1 MSPALRCVLL
11 LALLSQSAAAA
22 ASSASAFVQL
32 HWPNASLLHVSLA
45 ESAVVAGTK
54 SFFGTASVTVLDV
67 RSAPQATNAT
77 NTTAFDVL
85 LLLGDPLLAFNSTT
99 TVNTTG
105 LATALGLRL
114 EAAVLNATASS
125 SAGAVA
131 ASTNDSAVLLQVVG
145 AFRSGNA
152 TCQSLSSVQV
162 LAQYNVAPNFPALRS
177 TEAPKATPF
186 LSFTVLFRDVKS
198 PAELPQTVVYQT
210 RRGVVQF
217 LGGDFN
223 LTHVVASG
231 PAKTASDSA
240 LLVNQSFFLLLPG
253 ATDASLLGR
262 ETLANLLMFGDP
274 TRPVAGDSANTTR
287 PAMFLDFMFPATDLV
302 MALQSESLAA
312 SASFASTLF
321 PYVFQ
326 SINVDLLPA
335 GNPALPA
342 ATAGNDTAAL
352 LAAISEDA
360 FQALRRKQQRF
371 QYDPASYF
379 ATLPTNVTYPANASS
394 NDNSSNSVFSTTVY
408 WANTLGRVFWLER
421 AESVEPLAW
430 NLFPATSF
438 FLGDATSL
446 PAAPLLLLGNAS
458 TPLWTLQAATPGHLD
473 LALHF
478 RSADDNATL
487 VKVEVA
493 VTLHSS
499 GDAEST
505 VTSIARAAGNA
516 SSYSVSPLDIVVRHR
531 SRLLLKESSEE
542 ASKLLLFLELGVA
555 DVTEKSAG
563 GCTHCQQLLEWC
575 AGEPKCAKLQSCV
588 FSAMQNPVSKLLA
601 TSATLAE
608 TQELSPFFTSCLGTD
623 DAGSVTTSVDMDALM
638 LFTSAIRCQLGRL
651 CAVQP
656 SSNSSVIPSG
666 SKLVWSSGEAQH
678 HLQPATGQAS
688 FPLPGDA
695 PVNISVRVGARVLC
709 YLPLWSNATAAS
721 LQTTIARSCTF
732 AKYLGTLRVVV
743 ATNASVATAI
753 EIFYKGLV
761 GPMPTLTAVNNGTQ
775 NQPLN
780 ATITTISSPSIR
792 LRLDSTGGPTPYAE
806 TTSPSQVS
814 TCAECKRLAL
824 DVCLRDPMCAAYA
837 DCVLG
842 FSTGNGAVTVKTD
855 GSTTSSL
862 ADAVLELVRGDA
874 AGTQLSLQAGVTAC
888 QPAANGSN
896 ASIVDVNGASWRK
909 LVNASACFSRSLC
922 PLSLAPVLS
931 PASSSVAATVGQWSV
946 SPAKKLQRL
955 VYTGKASS
963 LNLLQIPLALQYDG
977 VKVTASSNA
986 SDPGALAIALR
997 TLVRYDDISVSQLAS
1012 TDAVT
1017 SFAWTIAYG
1026 HWIGELPH
1034 FLAVNSSAEWT
1045 LVATPTISTDSVGSV
1060 PNDCI
1065 FKLVPRAAA
1074 NTTTAVGNGTTTSG
1088 NGTTASGNGTTTA

>member
-1 MSPALRCVLL
+1 MARSMSPALRCVLL
-11 LALLSQSAAAA
+11 LALLSQSVAAA
-22 ASSASAFVQL
+22 ASPASAFVQL
-32 HWPNASLLHVSLA
+32 HWPNASLLQVSLA

-67 RSAPQATNAT
+67 RSAPQVTNAT
-77 NTTAFDVL
+77 STTAFDVL
-85 LLLGDPLLAFNSTT
+85 LLLGDPSLAFNSTAT
-99 TVNTTG
+99 INTTG
-105 LATALGLRL
+105 LATALGLQL
-114 EAAVLNATASS
+114 EAAVLNTTASS
-125 SAGAVA
+125 SAGSAA
-131 ASTNDSAVLLQVVG
+131 ASTNDSAVLWQVVG

-162 LAQYNVAPNFPALRS
+162 LAQYSVAPNFPALGT
-177 TEAPKATPF
+177 TETPKTTPF
-186 LSFTVLFRDVKS
+186 LSFTVLFRDIKS

-210 RRGVVQF
+210 RRGVAQF

-223 LTHVVASG
+223 LSHVVASG
-231 PAKTASDSA
+231 PAKTASASA

-253 ATDASLLGR
+253 TTDASLLGR

-302 MALQSESLAA
+302 MALQSDSLAA

-326 SINVDLLPA
+326 SISVDLLPA

-342 ATAGNDTAAL
+342 ATASNDTAAL
-352 LAAISEDA
+352 LAAISDDA
-360 FQALRRKQQRF
+360 LRALRRKKQRF

-379 ATLPTNVTYPANASS
+379 AALPANVTYPANAS
-394 NDNSSNSVFSTTVY
+394 NDNSSNGVFSTTVY

-438 FLGDATSL
+438 FLDDATSL
-446 PAAPLLLLGNAS
+446 PAAPLLLQGNAS

-505 VTSIARAAGNA
+505 VTSIARAVGNA
-516 SSYSVSPLDIVVRHR
+516 SSDSVSPLDVVVRHR
-531 SRLLLKESSEE
+531 SRLLLKDSSEE
-542 ASKLLLFLELGVA
+542 ASKLLLFLELGIA

-563 GCTHCQQLLEWC
+563 GCMHCQQLLEWC
-575 AGEPKCAKLQSCV
+575 AGEPKCARLQSCV
-588 FSAMQNPVSKLLA
+588 LSAMQNPVSNLLA
-601 TSATLAE
+601 TNATLAE
-608 TQELSPFFTSCLGTD
+608 TQELSPFFTSCLGSD
-623 DAGSVTTSVDMDALM
+623 AAGSVATSVDMDALM
-638 LFTSAIRCQLGRL
+638 LFTSAIRCQLERL

-688 FPLPGDA
+688 FPLPGNA
-695 PVNISVRVGARVLC
+695 PMNISVRVGTRVLC
-709 YLPLWSNATAAS
+709 YLPLWSNVTAVS

-732 AKYLGTLRVVV
+732 AKYLGSLRVVV

-761 GPMPTLTAVNNGTQ
+761 GPMPTLTAVSNGTQ
-775 NQPLN
+775 DQALN

-792 LRLDSTGGPTPYAE
+792 LRLDSSGGPTPYAE
-806 TTSPSQVS
+806 TTSPSQVN

-842 FSTGNGAVTVKTD
+842 FSTGSGAVTVKTD
-855 GSTTSSL
+855 GSTASSL
-862 ADAVLELVRGDA
+862 ADAVLALVRGDA

-888 QPAANGSN
+888 QPAANDSS

-922 PLSLAPVLS
+922 PLSLASVLS

-963 LNLLQIPLALQYDG
+963 LNLLQIPMALQYDG
-977 VKVTASSNA
+977 VDVTANSSA
-986 SDPGALAIALR
+986 SDPGALAVALR

-1026 HWIGELPH
+1026 HWIGELPY
-1034 FLAVNSSAEWT
+1034 FLTANSSAEWT
-1045 LVATPTISTDSVGSV
+1045 LVTTPTISTDSVGSV

-1074 NTTTAVGNGTTTSG
+1074 NTTSAVGNGTA
-1088 NGTTASGNGTTTA
+1088 ASGNGTIIV